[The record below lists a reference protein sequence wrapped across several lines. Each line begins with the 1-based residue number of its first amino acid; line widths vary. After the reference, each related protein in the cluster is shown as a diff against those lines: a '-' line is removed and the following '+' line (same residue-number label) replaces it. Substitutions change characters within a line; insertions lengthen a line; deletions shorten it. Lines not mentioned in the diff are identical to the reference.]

1 MTDAAAA
8 RPAGKTP
15 GSITPDQKRTRVR
28 FLILLLI
35 FLITTINYAD
45 RATFSIAGK
54 VAADDLGLDAVQMGY
69 ILSAF
74 AWAYVIGQIPGGAL
88 LDRFG
93 TKLIYA
99 IAIATWS
106 AFTMLQGLSGFLVG
120 GAIFAGLFAMRFAVG
135 LAESPSF
142 PGNARLVAAWFPGS
156 ERGFASAVFNS
167 AQYFSLVVFAPLMSW
182 LVHTFDW
189 HSVFF
194 VMGGLGIL
202 AAIVF
207 WMVIRSPVDH
217 PGVNQAELDYI
228 EAGGGLIRME
238 TKTAVKSAAFSWA
251 NVSQVLGSRMLLGV
265 FIGQYGINVL
275 TYFFVTWFPIYLVK
289 ERGMSIMDAGWATAA
304 PALCGFVGGVLGG
317 IISDQL
323 LKRTGSLTIARKTPL
338 LIGMLLSAL
347 IIACAYVEQGWLI
360 IVIMAVAFFGKG
372 IASLGWAVVSDC
384 SPREFVGVTGGIFN
398 TFGNTAGIVTPIVIG
413 YIVQITGSFDGALWF
428 VGLHC
433 ILVIAAYFLITG
445 KIERLTLAA
454 DEKPGSGRMA

>member
-1 MTDAAAA
+1 MTDA
-8 RPAGKTP
+8 PATAPATG
-15 GSITPDQKRTRVR
+15 KRTRVR

-35 FLITTINYAD
+35 FLLTTINYAD
-45 RATFSIAGK
+45 RSTFSIAGD
-54 VAADDLGLDAVQMGY
+54 AASEDLGLDPVQMGY

-74 AWAYVIGQIPGGAL
+74 AWAYVLGQIPGGAL

-99 IAIATWS
+99 IAIAAWS
-106 AFTMLQGLSGFLVG
+106 FFTLIQGFSGFLTG
-120 GAIFAGLFAMRFAVG
+120 GAIFAGLFVMRFAVG

-167 AQYFSLVVFAPLMSW
+167 AQYFSLVVFAPLMGW
-182 LVHTFDW
+182 LVHTYDW

-194 VMGGLGIL
+194 VMGGLGL
-202 AAIVF
+202 VAAVVF
-207 WMVIRSPVDH
+207 WQLIHSPVEH
-217 PGVNQAELDYI
+217 PSINQAELDYI

-238 TKTAVKSAAFSWA
+238 DKVVKASAFTWP
-251 NVSQVLGSRMLLGV
+251 NVKQLLSSRMLIGV

-289 ERGMSIMDAGWATAA
+289 ERGLNILEAGFAAAA

-317 IISDQL
+317 VISDAI
-323 LKRTGSLTIARKTPL
+323 LKRTGSLTLARKTPL
-338 LIGMLLSAL
+338 LIGMILAST
-347 IIACAYVEQGWLI
+347 IIACVYVQQEWLI
-360 IVIMAVAFFGKG
+360 VVVMAVAFFGKG
-372 IASLGWAVVSDC
+372 IASLGWAVVSDT
-384 SPREFVGVTGGIFN
+384 SPRELVGVTGGIFN

-413 YIVQITGSFDGALWF
+413 YIVAATGSFDGALWF

-433 ILVIAAYFLITG
+433 VLVVAAYFLIVG
-445 KIERLTLAA
+445 KIERLTLKPAGAA
-454 DEKPGSGRMA
+454 

>member
-1 MTDAAAA
+1 MTDA
-8 RPAGKTP
+8 PATP
-15 GSITPDQKRTRVR
+15 TGAGKRTRVR

-35 FLITTINYAD
+35 FLLTTINYAD
-45 RATFSIAGK
+45 RSTFSIAGD
-54 VAADDLGLDAVQMGY
+54 AASKDLGLDPVEMGY

-74 AWAYVIGQIPGGAL
+74 AWAYVLGQIPGGAL

-99 IAIATWS
+99 IAIAAWS
-106 AFTMLQGLSGFLVG
+106 FFTLVQGFSGFLTG

-167 AQYFSLVVFAPLMSW
+167 AQYFSLVVFAPLMGW

-194 VMGGLGIL
+194 VMGGLGL
-202 AAIVF
+202 VAAVVF
-207 WMVIRSPVDH
+207 WQLIHSPVEH
-217 PGVNQAELDYI
+217 PSVNQAELDYI

-238 TKTAVKSAAFSWA
+238 DKVVKASAFTWP
-251 NVSQVLGSRMLLGV
+251 NVKQVLSSRMLIGV

-289 ERGMSIMDAGWATAA
+289 ERGLNILEAGFAAAA

-317 IISDQL
+317 VISDAI
-323 LKRTGSLTIARKTPL
+323 LKRTGSLTLARKTPL
-338 LIGMLLSAL
+338 LIGMILAST
-347 IIACAYVEQGWLI
+347 IIACVYIQQEWLI
-360 IVIMAVAFFGKG
+360 VVVMAVAFFGKG
-372 IASLGWAVVSDC
+372 IASLGWAVVSDT
-384 SPREFVGVTGGIFN
+384 SPRELVGVTGGIFN

-413 YIVQITGSFDGALWF
+413 YIVAATGSFDGALWF

-433 ILVIAAYFLITG
+433 VLVVAAYFLIVG
-445 KIERLTLAA
+445 KIERLTLKPAGAA
-454 DEKPGSGRMA
+454 